1 VKSGIGESDAPLLP
15 EPPEPDRPGH
25 VDFAKPEVVL
35 SVLEAD
41 QVVAAKKRM
50 HFGKRKLS
58 AGIQWLFWGLR
69 VYVIVM
75 LVIVLL
81 SVLRA
86 LHGTG

>member
-1 VKSGIGESDAPLLP
+1 MKSGIDQTDAPLLP
-15 EPPEPDRPGH
+15 EPAEPDQPGQ

-50 HFGKRKLS
+50 HFGRRRLS

-69 VYVIVM
+69 VYVVVM
-75 LVIVLL
+75 LIIVLL